1 MIEEVRKRARDL
13 LFSLSRVS
21 LSLTPSH
28 LSGNHLFGK
37 FRMVRR
43 ALLIVQLYIF
53 FLAWKLF

>member
-43 ALLIVQLYIF
+43 ALLIV
-53 FLAWKLF
+53 KL